1 MYKEFEIL
9 EIFESIITLSDLNKV
24 CNAFK
29 YLIDNGFITTSVFLH
44 RISHITFRRI
54 TNSEDYGKSKIL

>member
-29 YLIDNGFITTSVFLH
+29 YLIDNGFILLRFFYTEYH
-44 RISHITFRRI
+44 ISHL
-54 TNSEDYGKSKIL
+54 EE